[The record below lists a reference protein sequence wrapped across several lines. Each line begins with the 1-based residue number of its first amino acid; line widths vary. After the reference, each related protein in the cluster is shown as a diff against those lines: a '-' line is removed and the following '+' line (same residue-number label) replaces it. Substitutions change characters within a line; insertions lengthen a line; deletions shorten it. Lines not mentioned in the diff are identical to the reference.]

1 VGFISLGCPKNLV
14 DSEVMMGL
22 LDHAG
27 ARLTNHPED
36 AEILVVNT
44 CSFIDTAKQESVD
57 TILEMA
63 RHKTSGRA
71 RKLIVAG
78 CLVERYRDEIMKSI
92 PEVDAVVGTGELES
106 ILEAAGLARP
116 AAASISPFNIL
127 TTTQAAVMHPGKES
141 QAGTHKHGHAE
152 SARTKGTGF
161 SPYIAPTKEGGALA
175 PASVKGTGFSP
186 YIDPAK
192 EEGALAPASVKGTGF
207 SPYIDPAKEEGALAP
222 ASVKGT
228 GFSPY
233 IDPAKEEGA
242 LAPASV
248 KGTGFS
254 PYIDPA
260 KEEGALAPEVNSRPE
275 GDLRESQGRFKRD
288 DWQGATHLLPT
299 YLYDESTPRF
309 LTTPKSSAYIKIAEG
324 CDHPCTF
331 CVIPNLRGK
340 FRSRRFESVVAEAR
354 ILVARGVQEITLIG
368 QDTTCYGEDL
378 GIKDGLATLLDA
390 LAKIEGVRW
399 LRFLYAYPNRIT
411 GKLLD
416 TIAKHDNICKYLD
429 VPLQHA
435 SPSVLK
441 TMKRGAGAD
450 IFLRTLDKVRAAVP
464 GIALRTSFIVGFPG
478 ESQEDI
484 AILEDFVKEAKFDW
498 LGVFSYSDEEGS
510 GAFSLDAKIPKRTIE
525 SRKRRLMKLQQS
537 ISKQAKQ
544 QWVGRELV
552 VLAEGESE
560 ETPLLWEGRT
570 QFHAPEID
578 GKVYINDFAELGP
591 DVTELQ
597 PGRFYKAEITEAHEY
612 DVVARILS
620 GPL

>member
-22 LDHAG
+22 LDRAG
-27 ARLTNHPED
+27 ARLTAHPEE

-63 RHKTSGRA
+63 RFKTSGSA

-78 CLVERYRDEIMKSI
+78 CLVERYRDEIRKSI

-106 ILEAAGLARP
+106 ILEAAGLSMP
-116 AAASISPFNIL
+116 AQAASTSPFTIL
-127 TTTQAAVMHPGKES
+127 TSIQAAVTHPGKES
-141 QAGTHKHGHAE
+141 QSGTHTQANSAAKKGNPEGFVSGYDFSRAE
-152 SARTKGTGF
+152 NAVE
-161 SPYIAPTKEGGALA
+161 PMGALA
-175 PASVKGTGFSP
+175 PAAT
-186 YIDPAK
+186 
-192 EEGALAPASVKGTGF
+192 
-207 SPYIDPAKEEGALAP
+207 
-222 ASVKGT
+222 
-228 GFSPY
+228 
-233 IDPAKEEGA
+233 
-242 LAPASV
+242 
-248 KGTGFS
+248 
-254 PYIDPA
+254 
-260 KEEGALAPEVNSRPE
+260 SRPE
-275 GDLRESQGRFKRD
+275 GDLRERQGRFRRD
-288 DWQGATHLLPT
+288 DWQGAAHLLPT

-309 LTTPKSSAYIKIAEG
+309 LTTPRSSAYIKIAEG

-340 FRSRRFESVVAEAR
+340 FRSRRFESVVAEAQQ
-354 ILVARGVQEITLIG
+354 LVARGVQEITLIG

-390 LAKIEGVRW
+390 LAAIPGLRW

-416 TIAKHDNICKYLD
+416 TIARHDNICKYLD

-435 SPSVLK
+435 SPAVLK

-450 IFLRTLDKVRAAVP
+450 IFLKTLEKVRSAVP

-478 ESQEDI
+478 ESPSDFE
-484 AILEDFVKEAKFDW
+484 ILEQFITEAKFDW
-498 LGVFSYSDEEGS
+498 LGVFSYSHEEGS
-510 GAFSLDAKIPKRTIE
+510 AAYPLDGQVAKRTIE

-537 ISKQAKQ
+537 ISKRAKQ
-544 QWVGRELV
+544 QWIGRELV
-552 VLAEGESE
+552 LLAEGESE
-560 ETPLLWEGRT
+560 ETPLLWEART

-591 DVTELQ
+591 DATLE
-597 PGRFYKAEITEAHEY
+597 PGRFYRAQITEAHDY
-612 DVVARILS
+612 DVVARVLS

>member
-22 LDHAG
+22 LDRAG
-27 ARLTNHPED
+27 ARLTAD
-36 AEILVVNT
+36 VDQAEILVVNT

-63 RHKTSGRA
+63 RHKTAGSA
-71 RKLIVAG
+71 KKLIVAG

-106 ILEAAGLARP
+106 ILAAAGLTMP
-116 AAASISPFNIL
+116 AATVSLSPFTIL
-127 TTTQAAVMHPGKES
+127 TTTQAAEVRPGLES
-141 QAGTHKHGHAE
+141 RAATHKQEQTFAQSDRPRGSVTGHDFSRAQNSKPVQNE
-152 SARTKGTGF
+152 DSPKG
-161 SPYIAPTKEGGALA
+161 
-175 PASVKGTGFSP
+175 
-186 YIDPAK
+186 
-192 EEGALAPASVKGTGF
+192 
-207 SPYIDPAKEEGALAP
+207 
-222 ASVKGT
+222 
-228 GFSPY
+228 
-233 IDPAKEEGA
+233 
-242 LAPASV
+242 
-248 KGTGFS
+248 
-254 PYIDPA
+254 
-260 KEEGALAPEVNSRPE
+260 RPE
-275 GDLRESQGRFKRD
+275 GDLRESQGRFTRE
-288 DWQGATHLLPT
+288 DWQGAAHMLPT

-340 FRSRRFESVVAEAR
+340 FRSRRFESVVAEAQS
-354 ILVARGVQEITLIG
+354 LVARGVQEITLIG

-378 GIKDGLATLLDA
+378 GLKDGLATLLDA
-390 LAKIEGVRW
+390 LAKIDGLRW

-411 GKLLD
+411 GKLLE

-435 SPSVLK
+435 SPAVLK

-450 IFLRTLDKVRAAVP
+450 LFLKTLEKVRAAVP

-478 ESQEDI
+478 ESPEDI
-484 AILEDFVKEAKFDW
+484 AVLESFVTEAKFDW

-510 GAFSLDAKIPKRTIE
+510 GAFSLDAKVPKRTIE

-537 ISKQAKQ
+537 ISKRAKQ
-544 QWVGRELV
+544 QWIGRQLV

-591 DVTELQ
+591 HVTALE

>member
-22 LDHAG
+22 LDRAG
-27 ARLTNHPED
+27 ARLTARPED

-63 RHKTSGRA
+63 RHKTSGSA
-71 RKLIVAG
+71 KKLIVAG
-78 CLVERYRDEIMKSI
+78 CLVERYRDEIQKSI

-106 ILEAAGLARP
+106 ILEAAGLSLPTTAP
-116 AAASISPFNIL
+116 VSPFNIL
-127 TTTQAAVMHPGKES
+127 SGN
-141 QAGTHKHGHAE
+141 GHAE
-152 SARTKGTGF
+152 VRSGLESRAATHKNKSAKSLPEPGEVSGHDFSRAVSAAETTG
-161 SPYIAPTKEGGALA
+161 AGRD
-175 PASVKGTGFSP
+175 GFQPIHS
-186 YIDPAK
+186 
-192 EEGALAPASVKGTGF
+192 S
-207 SPYIDPAKEEGALAP
+207 
-222 ASVKGT
+222 
-228 GFSPY
+228 
-233 IDPAKEEGA
+233 
-242 LAPASV
+242 
-248 KGTGFS
+248 
-254 PYIDPA
+254 
-260 KEEGALAPEVNSRPE
+260 PEVQFRPE
-275 GDLRESQGRFKRD
+275 GNLREQQGRFRRD

-299 YLYDESTPRF
+299 YLYDEATPRF

-340 FRSRRFESVVAEAR
+340 FRSRRFESVVAEAQQ
-354 ILVARGVQEITLIG
+354 LVARGVQEITLIG

-378 GIKDGLATLLDA
+378 GIKDGLATLLDS
-390 LAKIEGVRW
+390 LARIEGLRW

-411 GKLLD
+411 NRLLD
-416 TIAKHDNICKYLD
+416 TIARHDNICKYLD

-435 SPSVLK
+435 SPAVLK

-450 IFLRTLDKVRAAVP
+450 IFLKTLEKVRAAVP
-464 GIALRTSFIVGFPG
+464 GIALRTTFIVGFPG
-478 ESQEDI
+478 ESSSDFDL
-484 AILEDFVKEAKFDW
+484 LEEFIGEARFDW
-498 LGVFSYSDEEGS
+498 LGVFGYSDEEGS
-510 GAFSLDAKIPKRTIE
+510 GAFSLDAKVPKRTIE

-537 ISKQAKQ
+537 ISKRAKQ

-578 GKVYINDFAELGP
+578 GKVYINDFAELGENI
-591 DVTELQ
+591 TTLE
-597 PGRFYKAEITEAHEY
+597 PGRFYKAQITEAHEY
-612 DVVARILS
+612 DVVARVLS

>member
-22 LDHAG
+22 LDRAG
-27 ARLTNHPED
+27 ARLTSHPEE
-36 AEILVVNT
+36 AEILIVNT

-63 RHKTSGRA
+63 RFKTSGSAKR
-71 RKLIVAG
+71 LIVAG
-78 CLVERYRDEIMKSI
+78 CLVERYRDEIQKSI

-116 AAASISPFNIL
+116 QALAVPGLFNIL
-127 TTTQAAVMHPGKES
+127 SGNGHAESRPGKES
-141 QAGTHKHGHAE
+141 QAGTHKAPAPKPVQNEDSPKGRPGQE
-152 SARTKGTGF
+152 SRAATHKQLDDLERAVGQGF
-161 SPYIAPTKEGGALA
+161 SPDIVSAR
-175 PASVKGTGFSP
+175 PA
-186 YIDPAK
+186 
-192 EEGALAPASVKGTGF
+192 
-207 SPYIDPAKEEGALAP
+207 
-222 ASVKGT
+222 
-228 GFSPY
+228 
-233 IDPAKEEGA
+233 
-242 LAPASV
+242 
-248 KGTGFS
+248 
-254 PYIDPA
+254 
-260 KEEGALAPEVNSRPE
+260 GALAPEATSRPE
-275 GDLRESQGRFKRD
+275 GDLREQQGRFRRD
-288 DWQGATHLLPT
+288 DWQGAAHMLPT

-354 ILVARGVQEITLIG
+354 QLVARGVQEITLIG

-378 GIKDGLATLLDA
+378 GLKDGLATLLDA
-390 LAKIEGVRW
+390 LASIEGLRW

-411 GKLLD
+411 NRLLD

-435 SPSVLK
+435 SPAVLK

-450 IFLRTLDKVRAAVP
+450 IFLKTLEKVRAAVP

-478 ESQEDI
+478 ESLLDFELLQAFIQE
-484 AILEDFVKEAKFDW
+484 ARFDW
-498 LGVFSYSDEEGS
+498 LGVFNYSDEEGS

-525 SRKRRLMKLQQS
+525 ARKRRLMKLQQS
-537 ISKQAKQ
+537 ISKRAKQ

-591 DVTELQ
+591 SVATLE
-597 PGRFYKAEITEAHEY
+597 PGRFYKAQITEAHEY
-612 DVVARILS
+612 DVVARIVS

>member
-1 VGFISLGCPKNLV
+1 MGFISLGCPKNLV

-22 LDHAG
+22 LDRAG
-27 ARLTNHPED
+27 ARLTSHPEE
-36 AEILVVNT
+36 AEILIVNT

-63 RHKTSGRA
+63 RFKTSGSAKR
-71 RKLIVAG
+71 LIVAG
-78 CLVERYRDEIMKSI
+78 CLVERYRDEIQKSI

-116 AAASISPFNIL
+116 QAIAVPGLFNIL
-127 TTTQAAVMHPGKES
+127 SGSGQAESRPGKES
-141 QAGTHKHGHAE
+141 QAGTHKANQ
-152 SARTKGTGF
+152 
-161 SPYIAPTKEGGALA
+161 
-175 PASVKGTGFSP
+175 PAFR
-186 YIDPAK
+186 A
-192 EEGALAPASVKGTGF
+192 
-207 SPYIDPAKEEGALAP
+207 
-222 ASVKGT
+222 
-228 GFSPY
+228 
-233 IDPAKEEGA
+233 
-242 LAPASV
+242 
-248 KGTGFS
+248 
-254 PYIDPA
+254 
-260 KEEGALAPEVNSRPE
+260 E
-275 GDLRESQGRFKRD
+275 GDLREQQGRFRRD
-288 DWQGATHLLPT
+288 DWQGATHMLPT

-354 ILVARGVQEITLIG
+354 QLVARGVQEITLIG

-378 GIKDGLATLLDA
+378 GLKDGLATLLDA
-390 LAKIEGVRW
+390 LASIEGLRW

-411 GKLLD
+411 NRLLD

-435 SPSVLK
+435 SPAVLK

-450 IFLRTLDKVRAAVP
+450 IFLKTLEKVRAAVP

-478 ESQEDI
+478 ESLLDFELLQAFIQE
-484 AILEDFVKEAKFDW
+484 ARFDW
-498 LGVFSYSDEEGS
+498 LGVFNYSDEEGS

-525 SRKRRLMKLQQS
+525 ARKRRLMKLQQS
-537 ISKQAKQ
+537 ISKRAKQ

-591 DVTELQ
+591 SVATLE
-597 PGRFYKAEITEAHEY
+597 PGRFYKAQITEAHEY
-612 DVVARILS
+612 DVVARIVS

>member
-1 VGFISLGCPKNLV
+1 VIKNPPPTAPTVGFISLGCPKNLV

-22 LDHAG
+22 LARAG
-27 ARLTNHPED
+27 ARLTSHPEE

-63 RHKTSGRA
+63 RHKTSGSA
-71 RKLIVAG
+71 RKLVVAG

-92 PEVDAVVGTGELES
+92 PEVDAVVGTGELEA
-106 ILEAAGLARP
+106 ILEAAGLPSP
-116 AAASISPFNIL
+116 AAMPSISPFTIL
-127 TTTQAAVMHPGKES
+127 TSTQAAEVRPGLES
-141 QAGTHKHGHAE
+141 RAATHKSDIGYRA
-152 SARTKGTGF
+152 
-161 SPYIAPTKEGGALA
+161 
-175 PASVKGTGFSP
+175 
-186 YIDPAK
+186 
-192 EEGALAPASVKGTGF
+192 
-207 SPYIDPAKEEGALAP
+207 
-222 ASVKGT
+222 
-228 GFSPY
+228 
-233 IDPAKEEGA
+233 
-242 LAPASV
+242 
-248 KGTGFS
+248 
-254 PYIDPA
+254 
-260 KEEGALAPEVNSRPE
+260 E
-275 GDLRESQGRFKRD
+275 GDLREQQGRFSRD

-309 LTTPKSSAYIKIAEG
+309 LTTPRSSAYIKIAEG

-340 FRSRRFESVVAEAR
+340 FRSRRFESVVAEAQS
-354 ILVARGVQEITLIG
+354 LVARGVEEITLIG

-378 GIKDGLATLLDA
+378 GLKDGLATLLCA
-390 LAKIEGVRW
+390 LAKIDGLRW

-411 GKLLD
+411 GRLLE
-416 TIAKHDNICKYLD
+416 TIARHDNICKYLD

-435 SPSVLK
+435 SSAVLK

-450 IFLRTLDKVRAAVP
+450 IFLKTLEKVRAAVP

-478 ESQEDI
+478 ETVRDYEILQEFI
-484 AILEDFVKEAKFDW
+484 TEARFDW

-510 GAFSLDAKIPKRTIE
+510 GAFSFNGKVPKRTVE
-525 SRKRRLMKLQQS
+525 ARKRRLMKLQQS
-537 ISKQAKQ
+537 ISKRAKR

-552 VLAEGESE
+552 LLAEGESE

-578 GKVYINDFAELGP
+578 GKVYINDFAELGAE
-591 DVTELQ
+591 VTALE
-597 PGRFYKAEITEAHEY
+597 PGRFYRAEITDAHEY